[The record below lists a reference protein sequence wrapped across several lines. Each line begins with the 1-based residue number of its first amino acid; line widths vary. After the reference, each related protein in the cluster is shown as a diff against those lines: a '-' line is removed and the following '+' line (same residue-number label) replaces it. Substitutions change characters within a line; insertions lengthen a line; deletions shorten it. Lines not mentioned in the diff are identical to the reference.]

1 MQQRSINQLGA
12 IIMLLGML
20 MGCTSNQ
27 APLATANTTRL
38 TDQPTARVYPTA
50 WPTSTPYIK
59 SSSAATPQPTEL
71 PGSWPLPPT
80 KPVSVTEYVDLLT
93 NFVNAQPSNR
103 EQLAG
108 LLTVWAEQN
117 QSTNQPELID
127 KQYRQIDLN
136 NDTQAEILITLPAG
150 YPPLL
155 ILLTADDNGLY
166 QPTWKLLTD
175 YAKGYRIWLVRD
187 LTNDNNPEIVVLNAS
202 CGAHTCFES
211 INILQWQAA
220 DFNSILELSV
230 AYPTITWADLT
241 ADGTLELIVN
251 RGTVASDGA
260 GIQRNQTEIYAW
272 DGERYQISSITPDP
286 IDSQH
291 PYWQLLDG
299 FAALAN
305 DDYALA
311 QTFFTAAANA
321 QAPYPAIGLEA
332 NDIQLSMAIARF
344 QAMYTA
350 LLTGDQATAQV
361 FYAQAEQS
369 AADDKQWAAAF
380 MSTYQQ
386 ANDLQS
392 ACEAAQKSV
401 EEGHYLIGF
410 SYQHRALPIRS
421 LLCGRLP

>member
-1 MQQRSINQLGA
+1 MQQRSIYQLGA
-12 IIMLLGML
+12 IIGLLGML
-20 MGCTSNQ
+20 VGCASNKTPLSTTSNIS
-27 APLATANTTRL
+27 PTS
-38 TDQPTARVYPTA
+38 QPTARVYPTA
-50 WPTSTPYIK
+50 WPTSTPYGE
-59 SSSAATPQPTEL
+59 SSSAATPQPTAL
-71 PGSWPLPPT
+71 PSSWPLPPT

-93 NFVNAQPSNR
+93 DFVNAQPSNR

-108 LLTVWAEQN
+108 LLTGWEGLSNTKPTKQL
-117 QSTNQPELID
+117 QGE
-127 KQYRQIDLN
+127 QYRNVDLN
-136 NDTQAEILITLPAG
+136 SDAQAEILITLPAG

-155 ILLTADDNGLY
+155 ILLTPNSNGVY
-166 QPTWKLLTD
+166 QPYWKLLTD
-175 YAKGYRIWLVRD
+175 EANGYRIWLVRD
-187 LTNDNNPEIVVLNAS
+187 LANDHKPEIVVLNDS
-202 CGAHTCFES
+202 CGAHTCFKS

-251 RGTVASDGA
+251 RGKVGSNGA
-260 GIQRNQTEIYAW
+260 GMQRKQTEIYAW
-272 DGERYQISSITPDP
+272 DGERYTRSSITPDP

-311 QTFFTAAANA
+311 QTLFSAAANA

-332 NDIQLSMAIARF
+332 NDIQLIIAIARF
-344 QAMYTA
+344 QAMYIA
-350 LLTGDQATAQV
+350 LLTGDQATAQA

-369 AADDKQWAAAF
+369 AADDKQWSVLF

-386 ANDLQS
+386 TNDLQA
-392 ACEAAQKSV
+392 ACEAAQNSV
-401 EEGHYLIGF
+401 KEGQYLIGF
-410 SYQHRALPIRS
+410 SYQHRALAIRS